1 MSQDTAPRAKRSR
14 HTPAH
19 GRLARL
25 SQDRPPGD
33 PDLVAAQ
40 REVAAIKAERIIRD
54 VVEQAPPLAPDVR
67 ARLAEILSAPTAGEG
82 AA

>member
-25 SQDRPPGD
+25 SKDRGPDD
-33 PDLVAAQ
+33 PAVVELRQQVA
-40 REVAAIKAERIIRD
+40 EIKAERIIRD
-54 VVEQAPPLAPDVR
+54 VVAAAPPLSAETR
-67 ARLAEILSAPTAGEG
+67 QRLAEILAPTTGTG